1 MVLRLNKKKELIFY
15 IVLKVMHSYKV
26 LRANEQLDFK
36 SSLFSCNLG
45 DKLEE
50 IWDEKS
56 SREASA
62 SNPSEKVLNNDGV
75 TVGKS
80 KRWQN
85 CL

>member
-1 MVLRLNKKKELIFY
+1 
-15 IVLKVMHSYKV
+15 MHSYKV
-26 LRANEQLDFK
+26 LKAKEQLDFK
-36 SSLFSCNLG
+36 RSLFSCNLG
-45 DKLEE
+45 DKLEEE

-80 KRWQN
+80 KRRQN